1 MWYRM
6 GFMILDVVFQFMLG
20 GCFMGTDL
28 KIIKR
33 NGSIDKF
40 DTKKIECAILKAM
53 KNGSGI
59 YEPEIAKL
67 ISKDIENTYK
77 SDVKIPTVY
86 QVEEMVYKKLIEYKQ
101 ELTAKAYEGYRA
113 VQSFKRETN
122 TTDDSILGLLDRSNE
137 DVLNENS
144 NKNGVLASTQRD
156 LVAGEVSKDIS
167 RRKLIPAHIVHAH
180 DEGVFH
186 YHDMDYAMQPIHN
199 CMLINLEDMLNN
211 GTVINNKKV
220 ESPKSFGTACTIVTQ
235 IIAQIA
241 SGQYG
246 GNTITIK
253 HIAPFLRVSYD
264 KYYNRYKEKYSEEMA
279 RELAEERMM
288 EELKSGIQTIRYQL
302 STLHTSNGQ
311 APFSTIYL
319 EIEEGSEY
327 EREMALICEEMI
339 LQRLEGMKN
348 YKGQSIG
355 EEFPKLVYLLDEHNC
370 LEGGKYDYITK
381 LAAKCNTKRL
391 VPDYQSAKI
400 MRKNYCGET
409 FPPMGCR
416 SHLSPWQDENGK
428 YKWYGRFNQG
438 VISLNLVQVA
448 LTAEKDM
455 EKFWRILDERLELC
469 KEALLVRHNLLLGTT
484 SDVSPIHWQYGGI
497 ARLKKGEKIDKLL
510 KDGYSTLSLGYVGV
524 YEMTQAM
531 LGVSHTTKEG
541 EKFALDVMNYLNETC
556 KRWKEE
562 TGLGFGLY
570 GTPGESLTSRFCRI
584 DKQKFGE
591 IKNVT
596 DRMYYTNSYHVHV
609 AEEIDAFSKLK
620 FESQFH
626 DISLGGCISY
636 VEVPDMSK
644 NLEAVEQ
651 IINYIYNN
659 IQYAEINTKPDVCF
673 KCNYT
678 GEIKLDENLEWYCPN
693 CGNRDKDD
701 MQVMRRTCGYI
712 GSNMWGKGRTQ
723 EIGQRVLHL

>member
-1 MWYRM
+1 MSAN
-6 GFMILDVVFQFMLG
+6 LN
-20 GCFMGTDL
+20 
-28 KIIKR
+28 IIKR
-33 NGSIDKF
+33 DGSKAEFDKL
-40 DTKKIECAILKAM
+40 KIENAILKAM
-53 KNGSGI
+53 KYGSGVL
-59 YEPEIAKL
+59 EEDIAKN
-67 ISKDIENTYK
+67 IADEIE
-77 SDVKIPTVY
+77 KIYLQGSPSPTVSK
-86 QVEEMVYKKLIEYKQ
+86 VEELVYKELIDHKQ

-113 VQSFKRETN
+113 VQSFKREVN
-122 TTDDSILGLLDRSNE
+122 TTDDSILGLLDKSNE

-144 NKNGVLASTQRD
+144 NKNGQLASTQRD
-156 LVAGEVSKDIS
+156 LMAGEVSKDIA
-167 RRKLIPAHIVHAH
+167 RRKLIPAHIVQAH
-180 DEGVFH
+180 DEGVLH
-186 YHDMDYAMQPIHN
+186 YHDMDYAIQPIHN

-211 GTVINNKKV
+211 GTVINNKLV
-220 ESPKSFGTACTIVTQ
+220 ESPKSFATACTVTTQ

-246 GNTITIK
+246 GNSITIK
-253 HIAPFLRVSYD
+253 HIAPFLRVSYNKYFD
-264 KYYNRYKEKYSEEMA
+264 KYKEKYSLEMA
-279 RELAEERMM
+279 HELAEDRML

-311 APFSTIYL
+311 SPFSTIYL
-319 EIEEGSEY
+319 EIEEGGEF
-327 EREMALICEEMI
+327 EREEALICEEMI
-339 LQRLEGMKN
+339 VQRLEGMKN
-348 YKGQSIG
+348 YKGQEIG

-400 MRKNYCGET
+400 MRKNYDGET

-416 SHLSPWQDENGK
+416 SHLSNWKDENGN

-438 VISLNLVQVA
+438 VVSLNLVQVA
-448 LTAEKDM
+448 LTANKDM
-455 EKFWRILDERLELC
+455 DKFWEVLDERLSLGR
-469 KEALLVRHNLLLGTT
+469 EALMVRHNLLLGTS
-484 SDVSPIHWQYGGI
+484 SDISPIHWQHGGI
-497 ARLKKGEKIDKLL
+497 ARLEKGEKIDSLL
-510 KDGYSTLSLGYVGV
+510 KDGYSTLSLGYVGI

-541 EKFALDVMNYLNETC
+541 EEFALKVMNHLKGAC
-556 KRWKEE
+556 DSWKAE

-591 IKNVT
+591 IRNVT

-609 AEEIDAFSKLK
+609 TEEIDAFEKLK

-644 NLEAVEQ
+644 NLPAVEQ
-651 IINYIYNN
+651 IINYIYHN

-673 KCNYT
+673 KCGYT
-678 GEIKLDENLEWYCPN
+678 GEIKLDDDMEWYCPN
-693 CGNRDKDD
+693 CGNKDKDE

-723 EIGQRVLHL
+723 EISQRVLHL

>member
-1 MWYRM
+1 MSAN
-6 GFMILDVVFQFMLG
+6 LS
-20 GCFMGTDL
+20 
-28 KIIKR
+28 IIKR
-33 NGSIDKF
+33 DGSKAEFDKL
-40 DTKKIECAILKAM
+40 KIENAILKAM
-53 KNGSGI
+53 KYGSGVL
-59 YEPEIAKL
+59 EEDIAK
-67 ISKDIENTYK
+67 DIAEEIE
-77 SDVKIPTVY
+77 KIYLQGSPSPTVSK
-86 QVEEMVYKKLIEYKQ
+86 VEELVYKELIDHKQ

-113 VQSFKRETN
+113 VQSFKREVN
-122 TTDDSILGLLDRSNE
+122 TTDDSILGLLDKSNE

-144 NKNGVLASTQRD
+144 NKNGQLASTQRD
-156 LVAGEVSKDIS
+156 LMAGEVSKDIA
-167 RRKLIPAHIVHAH
+167 RRKLIPAHIVQAH
-180 DEGVFH
+180 DEGVLH
-186 YHDMDYAMQPIHN
+186 YHDMDYAIQPIHN
-199 CMLINLEDMLNN
+199 CMLINLEDMLTN
-211 GTVINNKKV
+211 GTVINNKLV
-220 ESPKSFGTACTIVTQ
+220 ESPKSFATACTVTTQ

-246 GNTITIK
+246 GNSITIK
-253 HIAPFLRVSYD
+253 HIAPFLRVSYN
-264 KYYNRYKEKYSEEMA
+264 KYFEKYKEKYSLEMA
-279 RELAEERMM
+279 HELAEDRML

-311 APFSTIYL
+311 SPFSTIYL
-319 EIEEGSEY
+319 EIEEGGAF
-327 EREMALICEEMI
+327 EREEALICEEMI

-348 YKGQSIG
+348 YRGQEIG

-400 MRKNYCGET
+400 MRRNYDGET

-416 SHLSPWQDENGK
+416 SHLSNWKDENGN

-438 VISLNLVQVA
+438 VVSLNLVQVA
-448 LTAEKDM
+448 LTANKDM
-455 EKFWRILDERLELC
+455 KKFWEVLDERLDLC
-469 KEALLVRHNLLLGTT
+469 REALMVRHNLLLGTP
-484 SDVSPIHWQYGGI
+484 SDISPIHWQHGGI
-497 ARLKKGEKIDKLL
+497 ARLEKGEKIDPLL
-510 KDGYSTLSLGYVGV
+510 KNGYSTLSLGYVGI

-531 LGVSHTTKEG
+531 LGVSHTTEEG
-541 EKFALDVMNYLNETC
+541 EEFALQVMNHLKDAC
-556 KRWKEE
+556 DSWKKE

-591 IKNVT
+591 IENVT

-609 AEEIDAFSKLK
+609 TEEIDAFEKLK

-626 DISLGGCISY
+626 NISLGGCISY

-644 NLEAVEQ
+644 NLPAVEQ
-651 IINYIYNN
+651 IINYIYHN

-673 KCNYT
+673 KCGYT
-678 GEIKLDENLEWYCPN
+678 GEIKLDDDMEWYCPN
-693 CGNRDKDD
+693 CGNKDKNE

-723 EIGQRVLHL
+723 EISQRVLHL

>member
-1 MWYRM
+1 MSKE
-6 GFMILDVVFQFMLG
+6 LN
-20 GCFMGTDL
+20 
-28 KIIKR
+28 IIKR
-33 NGSIDKF
+33 DGNVAKF
-40 DTKKIECAILKAM
+40 DKNKIENAILKAM
-53 KNGSGI
+53 KYGSGVYI
-59 YEPEIAKL
+59 PEIAKE
-67 ISKDIENTYK
+67 IAEEIENICMERDTK
-77 SDVKIPTVY
+77 ATVY
-86 QVEEMVYKKLIEYKQ
+86 KVEEMVYTKLIDYKQ
-101 ELTAKAYEGYRA
+101 KLTAKAYEGYRA
-113 VQSFKRETN
+113 VQSFKRAIN

-144 NKNGVLASTQRD
+144 NKNGILASTQRD
-156 LVAGEVSKDIS
+156 LVAGEVSKDMA

-180 DEGVFH
+180 DEGVLH

-199 CMLINLEDMLNN
+199 CMLINLEDMLTN
-211 GTVINNKKV
+211 GTVINNKLV

-241 SGQYG
+241 SAQYG
-246 GNTITIK
+246 GNTITIR

-264 KYYNRYKEKYSEEMA
+264 KYLSKYSKKYSLEMA
-279 RELAEERMM
+279 KELAEERMM

-311 APFSTIYL
+311 SPFCTIYL
-319 EIEEGSEY
+319 EIEEGHEY

-339 LQRLEGMKN
+339 VQRLEGMKN
-348 YKGQSIG
+348 YKGQVIG

-391 VPDYQSAKI
+391 VPDYQSAKM
-400 MRKNYCGET
+400 MRKNYDGET

-416 SHLSPWQDENGK
+416 SHLSNWKDENGN

-455 EKFWRILDERLELC
+455 NKFWKILDERLELC
-469 KEALLVRHNLLLGTT
+469 REALMVRHNLLKGTS
-484 SDVSPIHWQYGGI
+484 SDISPIHWQHGGI
-497 ARLKKGEKIDKLL
+497 SRLKKGEKIDSLL
-510 KDGYSTLSLGYVGV
+510 ENGYSTLSLGYVGV

-531 LGVSHTTKEG
+531 LGVSHTTEEG
-541 EKFALDVMNYLNETC
+541 EKFALEVMNHLNDKC
-556 KRWKEE
+556 SQWKKE

-609 AEEIDAFSKLK
+609 TEEIDAFSKLQ

-644 NLEAVEQ
+644 NLTAVEQ
-651 IINYIYNN
+651 IINYIYHN

-673 KCNYT
+673 KCGYE
-678 GEIKLDENLEWYCPN
+678 GEILLDNELEWYCPN
-693 CGNRDKDD
+693 CGNREKEE

>member
-1 MWYRM
+1 MSAN
-6 GFMILDVVFQFMLG
+6 LS
-20 GCFMGTDL
+20 
-28 KIIKR
+28 IIKR
-33 NGSIDKF
+33 DGSKAEFDKL
-40 DTKKIECAILKAM
+40 KIENAILKAM
-53 KNGSGI
+53 KYGSGVL
-59 YEPEIAKL
+59 EEDIAK
-67 ISKDIENTYK
+67 DIAEEIE
-77 SDVKIPTVY
+77 KIYLQGSPSPTVSK
-86 QVEEMVYKKLIEYKQ
+86 VEELVYKELIDHKQ

-113 VQSFKRETN
+113 VQSFKREVN
-122 TTDDSILGLLDRSNE
+122 TTDDSILGLLDKSNE

-144 NKNGVLASTQRD
+144 NKNGQLASTQRD
-156 LVAGEVSKDIS
+156 LMAGEVSKDIA
-167 RRKLIPAHIVHAH
+167 RRKLIPAHIVQAH
-180 DEGVFH
+180 DEGVLH
-186 YHDMDYAMQPIHN
+186 YHDMDYAIQPIHN

-211 GTVINNKKV
+211 GTVINNKLV
-220 ESPKSFGTACTIVTQ
+220 ESPKSFATACTVTTQ

-246 GNTITIK
+246 GNSITIK
-253 HIAPFLRVSYD
+253 HIAPFLRVSYNKYFD
-264 KYYNRYKEKYSEEMA
+264 KYKEKYSLEMA
-279 RELAEERMM
+279 HELAEDRML

-311 APFSTIYL
+311 SPFSTIYL
-319 EIEEGSEY
+319 EIEEGGEF
-327 EREMALICEEMI
+327 EREEALICEEMI

-348 YKGQSIG
+348 YRGQEIG

-400 MRKNYCGET
+400 MRRNYDGET

-416 SHLSPWQDENGK
+416 SHLSNWKDENGN

-438 VISLNLVQVA
+438 VVSLNLVQVA
-448 LTAEKDM
+448 LTANKDM
-455 EKFWRILDERLELC
+455 DKFWEVLDERLSLC
-469 KEALLVRHNLLLGTT
+469 REALMVRHNLLLGTS
-484 SDVSPIHWQYGGI
+484 SDISPIHWQHGGI
-497 ARLKKGEKIDKLL
+497 ARLEKGEKIDSLL
-510 KDGYSTLSLGYVGV
+510 KDGYSTLSLGYVGI

-541 EKFALDVMNYLNETC
+541 EEFALKVMNHLKDAC
-556 KRWKEE
+556 DSWKKE

-591 IKNVT
+591 IENVT

-609 AEEIDAFSKLK
+609 TEEIDAFEKLK

-644 NLEAVEQ
+644 NLPAVEQ
-651 IINYIYNN
+651 IINYIYHN

-673 KCNYT
+673 KCGYT
-678 GEIKLDENLEWYCPN
+678 GEIKLDDDMEWYCPN
-693 CGNRDKDD
+693 CGNKDKNE

-723 EIGQRVLHL
+723 EISQRVLHL

>member
-1 MWYRM
+1 MSAN
-6 GFMILDVVFQFMLG
+6 LS
-20 GCFMGTDL
+20 
-28 KIIKR
+28 IIKR
-33 NGSIDKF
+33 DGSKAEFDKL
-40 DTKKIECAILKAM
+40 KIENAILKAM
-53 KNGSGI
+53 KYGSGVL
-59 YEPEIAKL
+59 EEDIAK
-67 ISKDIENTYK
+67 DIAEEIE
-77 SDVKIPTVY
+77 KIYLKGSPSPTVSK
-86 QVEEMVYKKLIEYKQ
+86 VEELVYKELIDHKQ

-113 VQSFKRETN
+113 VQSFKREVN
-122 TTDDSILGLLDRSNE
+122 TTDDSILGLLDKSNE

-144 NKNGVLASTQRD
+144 NKNGQLASTQRD
-156 LVAGEVSKDIS
+156 LMAGEVSKDIA
-167 RRKLIPAHIVHAH
+167 RRKLIPAHIVQAH
-180 DEGVFH
+180 DEGVLH
-186 YHDMDYAMQPIHN
+186 YHDMDYAIQPIHN
-199 CMLINLEDMLNN
+199 CMLINLEDMLTN
-211 GTVINNKKV
+211 GTVINNKLV
-220 ESPKSFGTACTIVTQ
+220 ESPKSFATACTVTTQ

-246 GNTITIK
+246 GNSITIK
-253 HIAPFLRVSYD
+253 HIAPFLRVSYN
-264 KYYNRYKEKYSEEMA
+264 KYFEKYKEKYSLEMA
-279 RELAEERMM
+279 HELAEDRML

-311 APFSTIYL
+311 SPFSTIYL
-319 EIEEGSEY
+319 EIEEGGEF
-327 EREMALICEEMI
+327 EREEALICEEMI

-348 YKGQSIG
+348 YRGQEIG

-400 MRKNYCGET
+400 MRRNYDGET

-416 SHLSPWQDENGK
+416 SHLSNWKDENGN

-438 VISLNLVQVA
+438 VVSLNLVQVA
-448 LTAEKDM
+448 LTANKDM
-455 EKFWRILDERLELC
+455 DKFWEVLDERLSLC
-469 KEALLVRHNLLLGTT
+469 REALMVRHNLLLGTP
-484 SDVSPIHWQYGGI
+484 SDISPIHWQHGGI
-497 ARLKKGEKIDKLL
+497 ARLEKGEKIDTLL
-510 KDGYSTLSLGYVGV
+510 KNGYSTLSLGYVGI

-541 EKFALDVMNYLNETC
+541 EEFALQVMNHLKDAC
-556 KRWKEE
+556 DLWKKE

-591 IKNVT
+591 IENVT

-609 AEEIDAFSKLK
+609 TEEIDAFEKLK

-644 NLEAVEQ
+644 NLPAVEQ
-651 IINYIYNN
+651 IINYIYHN

-673 KCNYT
+673 KCGYT
-678 GEIKLDENLEWYCPN
+678 GEIKLDDDMEWYCPN
-693 CGNRDKDD
+693 CGNKDKNE

-723 EIGQRVLHL
+723 EISQRVLHL

>member
-1 MWYRM
+1 MSAN
-6 GFMILDVVFQFMLG
+6 LS
-20 GCFMGTDL
+20 
-28 KIIKR
+28 IIKR
-33 NGSIDKF
+33 DGSKAEFDKL
-40 DTKKIECAILKAM
+40 KIENAILKAM
-53 KNGSGI
+53 KYGSGVL
-59 YEPEIAKL
+59 EEDIAK
-67 ISKDIENTYK
+67 DIAEEIE
-77 SDVKIPTVY
+77 KIYLQGSPSPTVSK
-86 QVEEMVYKKLIEYKQ
+86 VEELVYKELIDHKQ

-113 VQSFKRETN
+113 VQSFKREVN
-122 TTDDSILGLLDRSNE
+122 TTDDSILGLLDKSNE

-144 NKNGVLASTQRD
+144 NKNGQLASTQRD
-156 LVAGEVSKDIS
+156 LMAGEVSKDIA
-167 RRKLIPAHIVHAH
+167 RRKLIPAHIVQAH
-180 DEGVFH
+180 DEGVLH
-186 YHDMDYAMQPIHN
+186 YHDMDYAIQPIHN
-199 CMLINLEDMLNN
+199 CMLINLEDMLTN
-211 GTVINNKKV
+211 GTVINNKLV
-220 ESPKSFGTACTIVTQ
+220 ESPKSFATACTVTTQ

-246 GNTITIK
+246 GNSITIK
-253 HIAPFLRVSYD
+253 HIAPFLRVSYN
-264 KYYNRYKEKYSEEMA
+264 KYFEKYKEKYSLEMA
-279 RELAEERMM
+279 HELAEDRML

-311 APFSTIYL
+311 SPFSTIYL
-319 EIEEGSEY
+319 EIEEGGEF
-327 EREMALICEEMI
+327 EREEALICEEMI
-339 LQRLEGMKN
+339 VQRLEGMKN
-348 YKGQSIG
+348 YKGQEIG

-400 MRKNYCGET
+400 MRKNYDGET

-416 SHLSPWQDENGK
+416 SHLSNWKDENGN

-438 VISLNLVQVA
+438 VVSLNLVQVA
-448 LTAEKDM
+448 LTANKDM
-455 EKFWRILDERLELC
+455 DKFWEVLDERLSLC
-469 KEALLVRHNLLLGTT
+469 REALMVRHNLLLGTS
-484 SDVSPIHWQYGGI
+484 SDISPIHWQHGGI
-497 ARLKKGEKIDKLL
+497 ARLEKGEKIDSLL
-510 KDGYSTLSLGYVGV
+510 KDGYSTLSLGYVGI

-541 EKFALDVMNYLNETC
+541 EEFALKVMNHLKDAC
-556 KRWKEE
+556 DSWKAE

-591 IKNVT
+591 IENVT

-609 AEEIDAFSKLK
+609 TEEIDAFEKLK

-644 NLEAVEQ
+644 NLPAVEQ
-651 IINYIYNN
+651 IINYIYHN

-673 KCNYT
+673 KCGYT
-678 GEIKLDENLEWYCPN
+678 GEIKVDDDMQWYCPN
-693 CGNRDKDD
+693 CGNKDKDE

-723 EIGQRVLHL
+723 EISQRVLHL

>member
-1 MWYRM
+1 MSAN
-6 GFMILDVVFQFMLG
+6 LS
-20 GCFMGTDL
+20 
-28 KIIKR
+28 IIKR
-33 NGSIDKF
+33 DGSKAEFDKL
-40 DTKKIECAILKAM
+40 KIENAILKAM
-53 KNGSGI
+53 KYGSGVL
-59 YEPEIAKL
+59 EEDIAKN
-67 ISKDIENTYK
+67 IADEIE
-77 SDVKIPTVY
+77 KIYLQGSPSPTVSK
-86 QVEEMVYKKLIEYKQ
+86 VEELVYKELIDHKQ

-113 VQSFKRETN
+113 VQSFKREVN
-122 TTDDSILGLLDRSNE
+122 TTDDSILGLLDKSNE

-144 NKNGVLASTQRD
+144 NKNGQLASTQRD
-156 LVAGEVSKDIS
+156 LMAGEVSKDIA
-167 RRKLIPAHIVHAH
+167 RRKLIPAHIVQAH
-180 DEGVFH
+180 DEGVLH
-186 YHDMDYAMQPIHN
+186 YHDMDYAIQPIHN

-211 GTVINNKKV
+211 GTVINNKLV
-220 ESPKSFGTACTIVTQ
+220 ESPKSFATACTVTTQ

-246 GNTITIK
+246 GNSITIK
-253 HIAPFLRVSYD
+253 HIAPFLRVSYN
-264 KYYNRYKEKYSEEMA
+264 KYFEKYKEKYSLEMA
-279 RELAEERMM
+279 HELAEDRML

-311 APFSTIYL
+311 SPFSTIYL
-319 EIEEGSEY
+319 EIEEGGEF
-327 EREMALICEEMI
+327 EREEALICEEMI
-339 LQRLEGMKN
+339 VQRLEGMKN
-348 YKGQSIG
+348 YKGQEIG

-400 MRKNYCGET
+400 MRKNYDGET

-416 SHLSPWQDENGK
+416 SHLSNWKDENGN

-438 VISLNLVQVA
+438 VVSLNLVQVA
-448 LTAEKDM
+448 LTANKDM
-455 EKFWRILDERLELC
+455 KKFWEVLDERLDLC
-469 KEALLVRHNLLLGTT
+469 REALMVRHNLLLGTP
-484 SDVSPIHWQYGGI
+484 SDISPIHWQHGGI
-497 ARLKKGEKIDKLL
+497 ARLEKGEKIDPLL
-510 KDGYSTLSLGYVGV
+510 KNGYSTLSLGYVGI

-541 EKFALDVMNYLNETC
+541 EEFALQVMNHLKDAC
-556 KRWKEE
+556 DSWKAE

-591 IKNVT
+591 IENVT

-609 AEEIDAFSKLK
+609 TEEIDAFEKLK

-644 NLEAVEQ
+644 NLPAVEQ
-651 IINYIYNN
+651 IINYIYHN

-673 KCNYT
+673 KCGYT
-678 GEIKLDENLEWYCPN
+678 GEIKLDDDMEWYCPN
-693 CGNRDKDD
+693 CGNKDKNE

-723 EIGQRVLHL
+723 EISQRVLHL

>member
-1 MWYRM
+1 MSKE
-6 GFMILDVVFQFMLG
+6 LN
-20 GCFMGTDL
+20 
-28 KIIKR
+28 IIKR
-33 NGSIDKF
+33 DGNVAKF
-40 DTKKIECAILKAM
+40 DKNKIENAILKAM
-53 KNGSGI
+53 KYGSGVYI
-59 YEPEIAKL
+59 PEIAKE
-67 ISKDIENTYK
+67 IAEEIENICMERDTK
-77 SDVKIPTVY
+77 ATVY
-86 QVEEMVYKKLIEYKQ
+86 KVEEMVYTKLIDYKQ
-101 ELTAKAYEGYRA
+101 KLTAKAYEGYRA
-113 VQSFKRETN
+113 VQSFKRAIN

-144 NKNGVLASTQRD
+144 NKNGILASTQRD
-156 LVAGEVSKDIS
+156 LVAGEVSKDMA

-180 DEGVFH
+180 DEGVLH

-199 CMLINLEDMLNN
+199 CMLINLEDMLTN
-211 GTVINNKKV
+211 GTVINNKLV

-241 SGQYG
+241 SAQYG
-246 GNTITIK
+246 GNTITIR

-264 KYYNRYKEKYSEEMA
+264 KYLSKYSKKYSLEMA
-279 RELAEERMM
+279 KELAEERMM

-311 APFSTIYL
+311 SPFCTIYL
-319 EIEEGSEY
+319 EIEEGHEY

-339 LQRLEGMKN
+339 VQRLEGMKN
-348 YKGQSIG
+348 YKGQVIG

-391 VPDYQSAKI
+391 VPDYQSAKM
-400 MRKNYCGET
+400 MRKNYDGET

-416 SHLSPWQDENGK
+416 SHLSNWKDENGN

-455 EKFWRILDERLELC
+455 NKFWKILDERLELC
-469 KEALLVRHNLLLGTT
+469 REALMVRHNLLKGTT
-484 SDVSPIHWQYGGI
+484 SDISPIHWQHGGI
-497 ARLKKGEKIDKLL
+497 SRLKKGEKIDSLL
-510 KDGYSTLSLGYVGV
+510 ENGYSTLSLGYVGV

-531 LGVSHTTKEG
+531 LGVSHTTEEG
-541 EKFALDVMNYLNETC
+541 EKFALEVMNYLNNKC
-556 KRWKEE
+556 SQWKKE

-609 AEEIDAFSKLK
+609 SEEIDAFSKLK

-644 NLEAVEQ
+644 NLPAVEQ
-651 IINYIYNN
+651 IINYIYHN

-673 KCNYT
+673 KCDYT
-678 GEIKLDENLEWYCPN
+678 GEIKLDDNLEWYCPN
-693 CGNRDKDD
+693 CGNRDKEE

-723 EIGQRVLHL
+723 EIGERVLHL

>member
-1 MWYRM
+1 MSAN
-6 GFMILDVVFQFMLG
+6 LN
-20 GCFMGTDL
+20 
-28 KIIKR
+28 IIKR
-33 NGSIDKF
+33 DGSKAEFDKL
-40 DTKKIECAILKAM
+40 KIENAILKAM
-53 KNGSGI
+53 KYGSGVL
-59 YEPEIAKL
+59 EEDIAKN
-67 ISKDIENTYK
+67 IADEIE
-77 SDVKIPTVY
+77 KIYLQGSPSPTVSK
-86 QVEEMVYKKLIEYKQ
+86 VEELVYKELIDHKQ

-113 VQSFKRETN
+113 VQSFKREVN
-122 TTDDSILGLLDRSNE
+122 TTDDSILGLLDKSNE

-144 NKNGVLASTQRD
+144 NKNGQLASTQRD
-156 LVAGEVSKDIS
+156 LMAGEVSKDIA
-167 RRKLIPAHIVHAH
+167 RRKLIPAHIVQAH
-180 DEGVFH
+180 DEGVLH
-186 YHDMDYAMQPIHN
+186 YHDMDYAIQPIHN

-211 GTVINNKKV
+211 GTVINNKLV
-220 ESPKSFGTACTIVTQ
+220 ESPKSFATACTVTTQ

-246 GNTITIK
+246 GNSITIK
-253 HIAPFLRVSYD
+253 HIAPFLRVSYNKYFD
-264 KYYNRYKEKYSEEMA
+264 KYKEKYSLEMA
-279 RELAEERMM
+279 HELAEDRML

-311 APFSTIYL
+311 SPFSTIYL
-319 EIEEGSEY
+319 EIEEGGEF
-327 EREMALICEEMI
+327 EREEALICEEMI
-339 LQRLEGMKN
+339 VQRLEGMKN
-348 YKGQSIG
+348 YKGQEIG

-400 MRKNYCGET
+400 MRKNYDGET

-416 SHLSPWQDENGK
+416 SHLSNWRDENGN

-438 VISLNLVQVA
+438 VVSLNLVQVA
-448 LTAEKDM
+448 LTANKDM
-455 EKFWRILDERLELC
+455 NKFWEVLDERLSLC
-469 KEALLVRHNLLLGTT
+469 REALMVRHNLLLGTS
-484 SDVSPIHWQYGGI
+484 SDISPIHWQHGGI
-497 ARLKKGEKIDKLL
+497 ARLEKGEKIDPLL
-510 KDGYSTLSLGYVGV
+510 KNGYSTLSLGYVGI

-541 EKFALDVMNYLNETC
+541 EEFALKVMNHLKDAC
-556 KRWKEE
+556 DSWKAE

-609 AEEIDAFSKLK
+609 AEEIDAFEKLK

-644 NLEAVEQ
+644 NLPAVEQ
-651 IINYIYNN
+651 IINYIYHN

-673 KCNYT
+673 KCGYT
-678 GEIKLDENLEWYCPN
+678 GEIKLDDDMEWYCPN
-693 CGNRDKDD
+693 CGNKDKNE

-723 EIGQRVLHL
+723 EISQRVLHL

>member
-1 MWYRM
+1 MSAN
-6 GFMILDVVFQFMLG
+6 LN
-20 GCFMGTDL
+20 
-28 KIIKR
+28 IIKR
-33 NGSIDKF
+33 DGSKAEFDKL
-40 DTKKIECAILKAM
+40 KIENAILKAM
-53 KNGSGI
+53 KYGSGVL
-59 YEPEIAKL
+59 EEDIAKN
-67 ISKDIENTYK
+67 IADEIE
-77 SDVKIPTVY
+77 KIYLQGSPSPTVSK
-86 QVEEMVYKKLIEYKQ
+86 VEELVYKELIDHKQ

-113 VQSFKRETN
+113 VQSFKREVN
-122 TTDDSILGLLDRSNE
+122 TTDDSILGLLDKSNE

-144 NKNGVLASTQRD
+144 NKNGQLASTQRD
-156 LVAGEVSKDIS
+156 LMAGEVSKDIA
-167 RRKLIPAHIVHAH
+167 RRKLIPAHIVQAH
-180 DEGVFH
+180 DEGVLH
-186 YHDMDYAMQPIHN
+186 YHDMDYAIQPIHN

-211 GTVINNKKV
+211 GTVINNKLV
-220 ESPKSFGTACTIVTQ
+220 ESPKSFATACTVTTQ

-246 GNTITIK
+246 GNSITIK
-253 HIAPFLRVSYD
+253 HIAPFLRVSYNKYFD
-264 KYYNRYKEKYSEEMA
+264 KYKEKYSLEMA
-279 RELAEERMM
+279 HELAEDRML

-311 APFSTIYL
+311 SPFSTIYL
-319 EIEEGSEY
+319 EIEEGGEF
-327 EREMALICEEMI
+327 EREEALICEEMI
-339 LQRLEGMKN
+339 VQRLEGMKN
-348 YKGQSIG
+348 YKGQEIG

-400 MRKNYCGET
+400 MRKNYDGET

-416 SHLSPWQDENGK
+416 SHLSNWRDENGN

-438 VISLNLVQVA
+438 VVSLNLVQVA
-448 LTAEKDM
+448 LTANKDM
-455 EKFWRILDERLELC
+455 DKFWEVLDERLSLC
-469 KEALLVRHNLLLGTT
+469 REALMVRHNLLLGTS
-484 SDVSPIHWQYGGI
+484 SDISPIHWQHGGI
-497 ARLKKGEKIDKLL
+497 ARLEKGEKIDSLL
-510 KDGYSTLSLGYVGV
+510 KDGYSTLSLGYVGI

-541 EKFALDVMNYLNETC
+541 EEFALKVMNHLKGAC
-556 KRWKEE
+556 DSWKAE

-591 IKNVT
+591 IRNVT

-609 AEEIDAFSKLK
+609 TEEIDAFEKLK

-644 NLEAVEQ
+644 NLPAVEQ
-651 IINYIYNN
+651 IINYIYHN

-673 KCNYT
+673 KCGYT
-678 GEIKLDENLEWYCPN
+678 GEIKLDDDMQWYCPN
-693 CGNRDKDD
+693 CGNKDKDE

-723 EIGQRVLHL
+723 EISQRVLHL

>member
-1 MWYRM
+1 MKKE
-6 GFMILDVVFQFMLG
+6 LN
-20 GCFMGTDL
+20 
-28 KIIKR
+28 IIKR
-33 NGSIDKF
+33 DGKVVKF
-40 DTKKIECAILKAM
+40 DKDKIENAILKAM
-53 KNGSGI
+53 KYGSGVYI
-59 YEPEIAKL
+59 PEIAKE
-67 ISKDIENTYK
+67 IAEDIKTIYMERDTNA
-77 SDVKIPTVY
+77 TVY
-86 QVEEMVYKKLIEYKQ
+86 KVEEMVYTKLIDYKQ
-101 ELTAKAYEGYRA
+101 KLTAKAYEGYRA
-113 VQSFKRETN
+113 VQSFKRTIN

-144 NKNGVLASTQRD
+144 NKNGILASTQRD
-156 LVAGEVSKDIS
+156 LVAGEVSKDMS

-180 DEGVFH
+180 DEGVLH

-199 CMLINLEDMLNN
+199 CMLINLEDMLKN
-211 GTVINNKKV
+211 GTVINNKLV

-241 SGQYG
+241 SAQYG

-253 HIAPFLRVSYD
+253 HIAPFLRVSYN
-264 KYYNRYKEKYSEEMA
+264 KYLNKYKQKYSLDMA
-279 RELAEERMM
+279 KELAEERMM

-311 APFSTIYL
+311 SPFCTIYL
-319 EIEEGSEY
+319 EIEEGHEY

-339 LQRLEGMKN
+339 VQRLEGMKN
-348 YKGQSIG
+348 YKGQTIG
-355 EEFPKLVYLLDEHNC
+355 EEFPKLVYLLDDHNC

-391 VPDYQSAKI
+391 VPDYQSAKM
-400 MRKNYCGET
+400 MRKNYDGET

-416 SHLSPWQDENGK
+416 SHLSNWRGENGD

-455 EKFWRILDERLELC
+455 EKFWSILDERLDLC
-469 KEALLVRHNLLLGTT
+469 KEALMIRHNLLKGTI
-484 SDVSPIHWQYGGI
+484 SDISPIHWQHGGI
-497 ARLKKGEKIDKLL
+497 SRLEKGEKIDPLL
-510 KDGYSTLSLGYVGV
+510 EGGYSTLSLGYVGV
-524 YEMTQAM
+524 YEMTQAI
-531 LGVSHTTKEG
+531 LGISHTTEEG
-541 EKFALDVMNYLNETC
+541 ERFALKVMNYLNDKCSE
-556 KRWKEE
+556 WKAE

-609 AEEIDAFSKLK
+609 SEEIDAFSKLK

-644 NLEAVEQ
+644 NLPAVEQ
-651 IINYIYNN
+651 IINYIYHN

-673 KCNYT
+673 ACDYT

-693 CGNRDKDD
+693 CGNRNKDE

-723 EIGQRVLHL
+723 EIGERVLHL

>member
-1 MWYRM
+1 MNKQ
-6 GFMILDVVFQFMLG
+6 LN
-20 GCFMGTDL
+20 
-28 KIIKR
+28 IIKR
-33 NGSIDKF
+33 DGSVVEFDK
-40 DTKKIECAILKAM
+40 TKIENAILKAM
-53 KNGSGI
+53 KYGSGI
-59 YEPEIAKL
+59 YEEEMAKEIADEIEL
-67 ISKDIENTYK
+67 SFNQTKD
-77 SDVKIPTVY
+77 VATVNK
-86 QVEEMVYKKLIEYKQ
+86 VEDMVYKNLINHKH

-113 VQSFKRETN
+113 VQSFKREVN
-122 TTDDSILGLLDRSNE
+122 TTDDSILGLLDNTNE
-137 DVLNENS
+137 DVMNENS
-144 NKNGVLASTQRD
+144 NKNGLLASTQRD
-156 LVAGEVSKDIS
+156 LIAGEVSKDIA
-167 RRKLIPAHIVHAH
+167 RRKLIPAHIAHAH
-180 DEGVFH
+180 DEGVLH
-186 YHDMDYAMQPIHN
+186 YHDMDYAIQPIHN

-211 GTVINNKKV
+211 GTVISNKLV
-220 ESPKSFGTACTIVTQ
+220 ESPKSFTTACTVTTQ

-246 GNTITIK
+246 GNSITIK

-264 KYYNRYKEKYSEEMA
+264 KYLNKYKDKYPEEMA
-279 RELAEERMM
+279 KDLAEDRML
-288 EELKSGIQTIRYQL
+288 EELKNGIQTIRYQL
-302 STLHTSNGQ
+302 STLYTSNGQ
-311 APFSTIYL
+311 SPFSTIYL
-319 EIEEGSEY
+319 EIEEGNEY

-339 LQRLEGMKN
+339 AQRLEGMKN
-348 YKGQSIG
+348 YKGQEVG

-400 MRKNYCGET
+400 MKKNYEGNT

-416 SHLSPWQDENGK
+416 SHLSPWKDENGN

-448 LTAEKDM
+448 LTANQDM
-455 EKFWRILDERLELC
+455 EKFWEILDERLELC
-469 KEALLVRHNLLLGTT
+469 REALMVRHDLLKGVI
-484 SDVSPIHWQYGGI
+484 SDVSPIHWQHGGI
-497 ARLKKGEKIDKLL
+497 ARLKKGEKIDSLL
-510 KDGYSTLSLGYVGV
+510 ENGYSTLSLGYVGV

-531 LGVSHTTKEG
+531 LGMSHTTKDG
-541 EKFALDVMNYLNETC
+541 EKFALEVMNHLNNTC
-556 KRWKEE
+556 QKWKDE

-609 AEEIDAFSKLK
+609 SEEIDAFEKLK

-636 VEVPDMSK
+636 IEVPDMSK
-644 NLEAVEQ
+644 NLPAVEQ
-651 IINYIYNN
+651 IINYIYHN
-659 IQYAEINTKPDVCF
+659 IQYAEINTKPDICYS
-673 KCNYT
+673 CGYT
-678 GEIKLDENLEWYCPN
+678 GEIKLDKDLEWYCPN
-693 CGNRDKDD
+693 CGNRDKNE

-712 GSNMWGKGRTQ
+712 GANMWGKGRTQ
-723 EIGQRVLHL
+723 EIGERVLHL

>member
-1 MWYRM
+1 MSAN
-6 GFMILDVVFQFMLG
+6 LN
-20 GCFMGTDL
+20 
-28 KIIKR
+28 IIKR
-33 NGSIDKF
+33 DGSKAEFDKL
-40 DTKKIECAILKAM
+40 KIENAILKAM
-53 KNGSGI
+53 KYGSGVL
-59 YEPEIAKL
+59 EEDIAKN
-67 ISKDIENTYK
+67 IADEIE
-77 SDVKIPTVY
+77 KIYLQGSPSPTVSK
-86 QVEEMVYKKLIEYKQ
+86 VEELVYKELIDHKQ

-113 VQSFKRETN
+113 VQSFKREVN
-122 TTDDSILGLLDRSNE
+122 TTDDSILGLLDKSNE

-144 NKNGVLASTQRD
+144 NKNGQLASTQRD
-156 LVAGEVSKDIS
+156 LMAGEVSKDIA
-167 RRKLIPAHIVHAH
+167 RRKLIPAHIVQAH
-180 DEGVFH
+180 DEGVLH
-186 YHDMDYAMQPIHN
+186 YHDMDYAIQPIHN

-211 GTVINNKKV
+211 GTVINNKLV
-220 ESPKSFGTACTIVTQ
+220 ESPKSFATACTVTTQ

-246 GNTITIK
+246 GNSITIK
-253 HIAPFLRVSYD
+253 HIAPFLRVSYNKYFD
-264 KYYNRYKEKYSEEMA
+264 KYKEKYSLEMA
-279 RELAEERMM
+279 HELAEDRML

-311 APFSTIYL
+311 SPFSTIYL
-319 EIEEGSEY
+319 EIEEGGEF
-327 EREMALICEEMI
+327 EREEALICEEMI
-339 LQRLEGMKN
+339 VQRLEGMKN
-348 YKGQSIG
+348 YKGQEIG

-400 MRKNYCGET
+400 MRKNYDGET

-416 SHLSPWQDENGK
+416 SHLSNWKDENGN

-438 VISLNLVQVA
+438 VVSLNLVQVA
-448 LTAEKDM
+448 LTANKDM
-455 EKFWRILDERLELC
+455 DKFWEVLDERLSLC
-469 KEALLVRHNLLLGTT
+469 REALMVRHNLLLGTS
-484 SDVSPIHWQYGGI
+484 SDISPIHWQHGGI
-497 ARLKKGEKIDKLL
+497 ARLEKGEKIDSLL
-510 KDGYSTLSLGYVGV
+510 KDGYSTLSLGYVGI

-541 EKFALDVMNYLNETC
+541 EEFALKVMNHLKGAC
-556 KRWKEE
+556 DSWKAE

-584 DKQKFGE
+584 DKKKFGE
-591 IKNVT
+591 KRNVT

-609 AEEIDAFSKLK
+609 TEEIDAFEKLK

-644 NLEAVEQ
+644 NLPAVEQ
-651 IINYIYNN
+651 IINYIYHN

-673 KCNYT
+673 KCGYT
-678 GEIKLDENLEWYCPN
+678 GEIKLDDDMEWYCPN
-693 CGNRDKDD
+693 CGNKDKNE

-723 EIGQRVLHL
+723 EISQRVLHL

>member
-1 MWYRM
+1 MSAN
-6 GFMILDVVFQFMLG
+6 LS
-20 GCFMGTDL
+20 
-28 KIIKR
+28 IIKR
-33 NGSIDKF
+33 DGSKAEFDKL
-40 DTKKIECAILKAM
+40 KIENAILKAM
-53 KNGSGI
+53 KYGSGVL
-59 YEPEIAKL
+59 EEDIAK
-67 ISKDIENTYK
+67 DIAEEIE
-77 SDVKIPTVY
+77 KIYLQGSPSPTVSK
-86 QVEEMVYKKLIEYKQ
+86 VEELVYKELIDHKQ

-113 VQSFKRETN
+113 VQSFKREVN
-122 TTDDSILGLLDRSNE
+122 TTDDSILGLLDKSNE

-144 NKNGVLASTQRD
+144 NKNGQLASTQRD
-156 LVAGEVSKDIS
+156 LMAGEVSKDIA
-167 RRKLIPAHIVHAH
+167 RRKLIPAHIVQAH
-180 DEGVFH
+180 DEGVLH
-186 YHDMDYAMQPIHN
+186 YHDMDYAIQPIHN
-199 CMLINLEDMLNN
+199 CMLINLEDMLTN
-211 GTVINNKKV
+211 GTVINNKLV
-220 ESPKSFGTACTIVTQ
+220 ESPKSFATACTVTTQ

-246 GNTITIK
+246 GNSITIK
-253 HIAPFLRVSYD
+253 HIAPFLRVSYN
-264 KYYNRYKEKYSEEMA
+264 KYFEKYKEKYSLEMA
-279 RELAEERMM
+279 HELAEDRML

-311 APFSTIYL
+311 SPFSTIYL
-319 EIEEGSEY
+319 EIEEGGAF
-327 EREMALICEEMI
+327 EREEALICEEMI

-348 YKGQSIG
+348 YRGQEIG

-400 MRKNYCGET
+400 MRRNYDGET

-416 SHLSPWQDENGK
+416 SHLSNWKDENGN

-438 VISLNLVQVA
+438 VVSLNLVQVA
-448 LTAEKDM
+448 LTANKDM
-455 EKFWRILDERLELC
+455 KKFWEVLDERLDLC
-469 KEALLVRHNLLLGTT
+469 REALMVRHNLLLGTP
-484 SDVSPIHWQYGGI
+484 SDISPIHWQHGGI
-497 ARLKKGEKIDKLL
+497 ARLEKGEKIDPLL
-510 KDGYSTLSLGYVGV
+510 KNGYSTLSLGYVGI

-531 LGVSHTTKEG
+531 LGVSHTTEEG
-541 EKFALDVMNYLNETC
+541 EEFALQVMNHLKDAC
-556 KRWKEE
+556 DSWKKE

-591 IKNVT
+591 IENVT

-609 AEEIDAFSKLK
+609 TEEIDAFEKLK

-644 NLEAVEQ
+644 NLPAVEQ
-651 IINYIYNN
+651 IINYIYHN

-673 KCNYT
+673 KCGYT
-678 GEIKLDENLEWYCPN
+678 GEIKLDDDMEWYCPN
-693 CGNRDKDD
+693 CGNKDKNE

-723 EIGQRVLHL
+723 EISQRVLHL

>member
-1 MWYRM
+1 MSAN
-6 GFMILDVVFQFMLG
+6 LS
-20 GCFMGTDL
+20 
-28 KIIKR
+28 IIKR
-33 NGSIDKF
+33 DGSKAEFDKL
-40 DTKKIECAILKAM
+40 KIENAILKAM
-53 KNGSGI
+53 KYGSGVL
-59 YEPEIAKL
+59 EEDIAK
-67 ISKDIENTYK
+67 DIAEEIE
-77 SDVKIPTVY
+77 KIYLQGSPSPTVSK
-86 QVEEMVYKKLIEYKQ
+86 VEELVYKELIDHKQ

-113 VQSFKRETN
+113 VQSFKREVN
-122 TTDDSILGLLDRSNE
+122 TTDDSILGLLDKSNE

-144 NKNGVLASTQRD
+144 NKNGQLASTQRD
-156 LVAGEVSKDIS
+156 LMAGEVSKDIA
-167 RRKLIPAHIVHAH
+167 RRKLIPAHIVQAH
-180 DEGVFH
+180 DEGVLH
-186 YHDMDYAMQPIHN
+186 YHDMDYAIQPIHN
-199 CMLINLEDMLNN
+199 CMLINLEDMLTN
-211 GTVINNKKV
+211 GTVINNKLV
-220 ESPKSFGTACTIVTQ
+220 ESPKSFATACTVTTQ

-246 GNTITIK
+246 GNSITIK
-253 HIAPFLRVSYD
+253 HIAPFLRVSYN
-264 KYYNRYKEKYSEEMA
+264 KYFEKYKEKYSLEKA
-279 RELAEERMM
+279 HELAEDRMLEER
-288 EELKSGIQTIRYQL
+288 KTGKQTIRYQL

-311 APFSTIYL
+311 SPFSTIYL
-319 EIEEGSEY
+319 EIEEGGEF
-327 EREMALICEEMI
+327 EREEALICEEMI

-348 YKGQSIG
+348 YRGQEIG

-400 MRKNYCGET
+400 MRRNYDGET

-416 SHLSPWQDENGK
+416 SHLSNWKDENGN

-438 VISLNLVQVA
+438 VVSLNLVQVA
-448 LTAEKDM
+448 LTANKDM
-455 EKFWRILDERLELC
+455 DKFWEVLDERLSLC
-469 KEALLVRHNLLLGTT
+469 REALMVRHNLLLGTS
-484 SDVSPIHWQYGGI
+484 SDISPIHWQHGGI
-497 ARLKKGEKIDKLL
+497 ARLEKGEKIDSLL
-510 KDGYSTLSLGYVGV
+510 KDGYSTLSLGYVGI

-541 EKFALDVMNYLNETC
+541 EEFALKVMNHLKDAC
-556 KRWKEE
+556 DSWKKE

-591 IKNVT
+591 IENVT

-609 AEEIDAFSKLK
+609 TEEIDAFEKLK

-644 NLEAVEQ
+644 NLPAVEQ
-651 IINYIYNN
+651 IINYIYHN

-673 KCNYT
+673 KCGYT
-678 GEIKLDENLEWYCPN
+678 GEIKLDDDMQWYCPN
-693 CGNRDKDD
+693 CGNKDKDE

-723 EIGQRVLHL
+723 EISQRVLHL

>member
-1 MWYRM
+1 MSAN
-6 GFMILDVVFQFMLG
+6 LN
-20 GCFMGTDL
+20 
-28 KIIKR
+28 IIKR
-33 NGSIDKF
+33 DGSKAEFDKL
-40 DTKKIECAILKAM
+40 KIENAILKAM
-53 KNGSGI
+53 KYGSGVL
-59 YEPEIAKL
+59 EEDIAKN
-67 ISKDIENTYK
+67 IADEIE
-77 SDVKIPTVY
+77 KIYLQGSPSPTVSK
-86 QVEEMVYKKLIEYKQ
+86 VEELVYKELIDHKQ

-113 VQSFKRETN
+113 VQSFKREVN
-122 TTDDSILGLLDRSNE
+122 TTDDSILGLLDKSNE

-144 NKNGVLASTQRD
+144 NKNGQLASTQRD
-156 LVAGEVSKDIS
+156 LMAGEVSKDIA
-167 RRKLIPAHIVHAH
+167 RRKLIPAHIVQAH
-180 DEGVFH
+180 DEGVLH
-186 YHDMDYAMQPIHN
+186 YHDMDYAIQPIHN
-199 CMLINLEDMLNN
+199 CMLINLEDMLTN
-211 GTVINNKKV
+211 GTVINNKLV
-220 ESPKSFGTACTIVTQ
+220 ESPKSFATACTVTTQ

-246 GNTITIK
+246 GNSITIK
-253 HIAPFLRVSYD
+253 HIAPFLRVSYNKYFD
-264 KYYNRYKEKYSEEMA
+264 KYKEKYSLEMA
-279 RELAEERMM
+279 HELAEDRML

-311 APFSTIYL
+311 SPFSTIYL
-319 EIEEGSEY
+319 EIEEGGEF
-327 EREMALICEEMI
+327 EREEALICEEMI
-339 LQRLEGMKN
+339 VQRLEGMKN
-348 YKGQSIG
+348 YKGQEIG

-400 MRKNYCGET
+400 MRKNYDGET

-416 SHLSPWQDENGK
+416 SHLSNWKDENGN

-438 VISLNLVQVA
+438 VVSLNLVQVA
-448 LTAEKDM
+448 LTANKDM
-455 EKFWRILDERLELC
+455 DKFWEVLDERLSLC
-469 KEALLVRHNLLLGTT
+469 REALMVRHNLLLGTS
-484 SDVSPIHWQYGGI
+484 SDISPIHWQHGGI
-497 ARLKKGEKIDKLL
+497 ARLEKGEKIDSLL
-510 KDGYSTLSLGYVGV
+510 KDGYSTLSLGYVGI

-541 EKFALDVMNYLNETC
+541 EEFALKVMNHLKDAC
-556 KRWKEE
+556 DSWKKE

-591 IKNVT
+591 IENVT

-609 AEEIDAFSKLK
+609 TEEIDAFEKLK

-644 NLEAVEQ
+644 NLPAVEQ
-651 IINYIYNN
+651 IINYIYHN

-673 KCNYT
+673 KCGYT
-678 GEIKLDENLEWYCPN
+678 GEIKLDDDMQWYCPN
-693 CGNRDKDD
+693 CGNKDKDE

-723 EIGQRVLHL
+723 EISQRVLHL

>member
-1 MWYRM
+1 MSKE
-6 GFMILDVVFQFMLG
+6 LN
-20 GCFMGTDL
+20 
-28 KIIKR
+28 IIKR
-33 NGSIDKF
+33 DGNVAKF
-40 DTKKIECAILKAM
+40 DKNKIENAILKAM
-53 KNGSGI
+53 KYGSGVYI
-59 YEPEIAKL
+59 PEIAKE
-67 ISKDIENTYK
+67 IAEEIENICMERDTK
-77 SDVKIPTVY
+77 ATVY
-86 QVEEMVYKKLIEYKQ
+86 KVEEMVYTKLIDYKQ
-101 ELTAKAYEGYRA
+101 KLTAKAYEGYRA
-113 VQSFKRETN
+113 VQSFKRAIN

-144 NKNGVLASTQRD
+144 NKNGILASTQRD
-156 LVAGEVSKDIS
+156 LVAGEVSKDMA

-180 DEGVFH
+180 DEGVLH

-199 CMLINLEDMLNN
+199 CMLINLEDMLTN
-211 GTVINNKKV
+211 GTVINNKLV

-241 SGQYG
+241 SAQYG
-246 GNTITIK
+246 GNTITIR

-264 KYYNRYKEKYSEEMA
+264 KYLSKYSKKYSLEMA
-279 RELAEERMM
+279 KELAEERMM

-311 APFSTIYL
+311 SPFCTIYL
-319 EIEEGSEY
+319 EIEEGHEY

-339 LQRLEGMKN
+339 VQRLEGMKN
-348 YKGQSIG
+348 YKGQVIG

-391 VPDYQSAKI
+391 VPDYQSAKM
-400 MRKNYCGET
+400 MRKNYDGET

-416 SHLSPWQDENGK
+416 SHLSNWKDENGN

-455 EKFWRILDERLELC
+455 NKFWKILDERLELC
-469 KEALLVRHNLLLGTT
+469 REALMVRHNLLKGTT
-484 SDVSPIHWQYGGI
+484 SDISPIHWQHGGI
-497 ARLKKGEKIDKLL
+497 SRLKKGEKIDSLL
-510 KDGYSTLSLGYVGV
+510 ENGYSTLSLGYVGV

-531 LGVSHTTKEG
+531 LGVSHTTEEG
-541 EKFALDVMNYLNETC
+541 EKFSLEVMNYLNNKC
-556 KRWKEE
+556 SQWKKE

-609 AEEIDAFSKLK
+609 SENIDAFSKLK

-644 NLEAVEQ
+644 NLPAVEQ
-651 IINYIYNN
+651 IINYIYHN

-673 KCNYT
+673 KCDYT
-678 GEIKLDENLEWYCPN
+678 GEIKLDDNLEWYCPN
-693 CGNRDKDD
+693 CGNRDKEE

-723 EIGQRVLHL
+723 EIGERVLHL

>member
-1 MWYRM
+1 MSAN
-6 GFMILDVVFQFMLG
+6 LN
-20 GCFMGTDL
+20 
-28 KIIKR
+28 IIKR
-33 NGSIDKF
+33 DGSKAEFDKL
-40 DTKKIECAILKAM
+40 KIENAILKAM
-53 KNGSGI
+53 KYGSGVL
-59 YEPEIAKL
+59 EEDIAKN
-67 ISKDIENTYK
+67 IADEIE
-77 SDVKIPTVY
+77 KIYLQGSPSPTVSK
-86 QVEEMVYKKLIEYKQ
+86 VEELVYKELIDHKQ

-113 VQSFKRETN
+113 VQSFKREVN
-122 TTDDSILGLLDRSNE
+122 TTDDSILGLLDKSNE

-144 NKNGVLASTQRD
+144 NKNGQLASTQRD
-156 LVAGEVSKDIS
+156 LMAWEVTKDIA
-167 RRKLIPAHIVHAH
+167 RRKLIPAHIVQAH
-180 DEGVFH
+180 DEGVLH
-186 YHDMDYAMQPIHN
+186 YHDMDYAIQPIHN

-211 GTVINNKKV
+211 GTVINNKLV
-220 ESPKSFGTACTIVTQ
+220 ESPKSFATACTVTTQ

-246 GNTITIK
+246 GNSITIK
-253 HIAPFLRVSYD
+253 HIAPFLRVSYNKYFD
-264 KYYNRYKEKYSEEMA
+264 KYKEKYSLEMA
-279 RELAEERMM
+279 HELAEDRML

-311 APFSTIYL
+311 SPFSTIYL
-319 EIEEGSEY
+319 EIEEGGEF
-327 EREMALICEEMI
+327 EREEALICEEMI
-339 LQRLEGMKN
+339 VQRLEGMKN
-348 YKGQSIG
+348 YKGQEIG

-400 MRKNYCGET
+400 MRKNYDGET

-416 SHLSPWQDENGK
+416 SHLSNWKDENGN

-438 VISLNLVQVA
+438 VVSLNLVQVA
-448 LTAEKDM
+448 LTANKDM
-455 EKFWRILDERLELC
+455 DKFWEVLDERLSLC
-469 KEALLVRHNLLLGTT
+469 REALMVRHNLLLGTS
-484 SDVSPIHWQYGGI
+484 SDISPIHWQHGGI
-497 ARLKKGEKIDKLL
+497 ARLEKGEKIDSLL
-510 KDGYSTLSLGYVGV
+510 KDGYSTLSLGYVGI

-541 EKFALDVMNYLNETC
+541 EEFALKVMNHLKGAC
-556 KRWKEE
+556 DSWKAE

-591 IKNVT
+591 IRNVT

-609 AEEIDAFSKLK
+609 TEEIDAFEKLK

-644 NLEAVEQ
+644 NLPAVEQ
-651 IINYIYNN
+651 IINYIYHN

-673 KCNYT
+673 KCGYT
-678 GEIKLDENLEWYCPN
+678 GEIKLDDDMEWYCPN
-693 CGNRDKDD
+693 CGNKDKNE

-723 EIGQRVLHL
+723 EISQRVLHL

>member
-1 MWYRM
+1 MSAN
-6 GFMILDVVFQFMLG
+6 LS
-20 GCFMGTDL
+20 
-28 KIIKR
+28 IIKR
-33 NGSIDKF
+33 DGSKAEFDKL
-40 DTKKIECAILKAM
+40 KIENAILKAM
-53 KNGSGI
+53 KYGSGVL
-59 YEPEIAKL
+59 EEDIAK
-67 ISKDIENTYK
+67 DIAEEIE
-77 SDVKIPTVY
+77 KIYLQGSPSPTVSK
-86 QVEEMVYKKLIEYKQ
+86 VEELVYKELIDHKQ

-113 VQSFKRETN
+113 VQSFKREVN
-122 TTDDSILGLLDRSNE
+122 TTDDSILGLLDKSNE

-144 NKNGVLASTQRD
+144 NKNGQLASTQRD
-156 LVAGEVSKDIS
+156 LMAGEVSKDIA
-167 RRKLIPAHIVHAH
+167 RRKLIPAHIVQAH
-180 DEGVFH
+180 DEGVLH
-186 YHDMDYAMQPIHN
+186 YHDMDYAIQPIHN
-199 CMLINLEDMLNN
+199 CMLINLEDMLTN
-211 GTVINNKKV
+211 GTVINNKLV
-220 ESPKSFGTACTIVTQ
+220 ESPKSFATACTVTTQ

-246 GNTITIK
+246 GNSITIK
-253 HIAPFLRVSYD
+253 HIAPFLRVSYN
-264 KYYNRYKEKYSEEMA
+264 KYFEKYKEKYSLEMA
-279 RELAEERMM
+279 HELAEDRML

-311 APFSTIYL
+311 SPFSTIYL
-319 EIEEGSEY
+319 EIEEGGEF
-327 EREMALICEEMI
+327 EREEALICEEMI

-348 YKGQSIG
+348 YRGQEIG

-400 MRKNYCGET
+400 MRRNYDGET

-416 SHLSPWQDENGK
+416 SHLSNWKDENGN

-438 VISLNLVQVA
+438 VVSLNLVQVA
-448 LTAEKDM
+448 LTANKDM
-455 EKFWRILDERLELC
+455 DKFWEVLDERLSLC
-469 KEALLVRHNLLLGTT
+469 REALMVRHNLLLGTS
-484 SDVSPIHWQYGGI
+484 SDISPIHWQHGGI
-497 ARLKKGEKIDKLL
+497 ARLEKGEKIDPLL
-510 KDGYSTLSLGYVGV
+510 KNGYSTLSLGYVGI

-541 EKFALDVMNYLNETC
+541 EEFALQVMNHLKDAC
-556 KRWKEE
+556 DLWKKE

-591 IKNVT
+591 IENVT

-609 AEEIDAFSKLK
+609 TEEIDAFEKLK

-644 NLEAVEQ
+644 NLPAVEQ
-651 IINYIYNN
+651 IINYIYHN

-673 KCNYT
+673 KCGYT
-678 GEIKLDENLEWYCPN
+678 GEIKLDDDMEWYCPN
-693 CGNRDKDD
+693 CGNKDKNE

-723 EIGQRVLHL
+723 EISQRVLHL

>member
-1 MWYRM
+1 MSAN
-6 GFMILDVVFQFMLG
+6 LN
-20 GCFMGTDL
+20 
-28 KIIKR
+28 IIKR
-33 NGSIDKF
+33 DGSKAEFDKL
-40 DTKKIECAILKAM
+40 KIENAILKAM
-53 KNGSGI
+53 KYGSGVL
-59 YEPEIAKL
+59 EEDIAKN
-67 ISKDIENTYK
+67 IADEIE
-77 SDVKIPTVY
+77 KIYLQGSPSPTVSK
-86 QVEEMVYKKLIEYKQ
+86 VEELVYKELIDHKQ

-113 VQSFKRETN
+113 VQSFKREVN
-122 TTDDSILGLLDRSNE
+122 TTDDSILGLLDKSNE

-144 NKNGVLASTQRD
+144 NKNGQLASTQRD
-156 LVAGEVSKDIS
+156 LMAGEVSKDIA
-167 RRKLIPAHIVHAH
+167 RRKLIPAHIVQAH
-180 DEGVFH
+180 DEGVLH
-186 YHDMDYAMQPIHN
+186 YHDMDYAIQPIHN

-211 GTVINNKKV
+211 GTVINNKLV
-220 ESPKSFGTACTIVTQ
+220 ESPKSFATACTVTTQ

-246 GNTITIK
+246 GNSITIK
-253 HIAPFLRVSYD
+253 HIAPFLRVSYNKYFD
-264 KYYNRYKEKYSEEMA
+264 KYKEKYSLEMA
-279 RELAEERMM
+279 HELAEDRML

-311 APFSTIYL
+311 SPFSTIYL
-319 EIEEGSEY
+319 EIEEGGEF
-327 EREMALICEEMI
+327 EREEALICEEMI
-339 LQRLEGMKN
+339 VQRLEGMKN
-348 YKGQSIG
+348 YKGQEIG

-400 MRKNYCGET
+400 MRKNYDGET

-416 SHLSPWQDENGK
+416 SHLSNWRDENGN

-438 VISLNLVQVA
+438 VVSLNLVQVA
-448 LTAEKDM
+448 LTANKDM
-455 EKFWRILDERLELC
+455 NKFWEVLDERLSLC
-469 KEALLVRHNLLLGTT
+469 REALMVRHNLLLGTS
-484 SDVSPIHWQYGGI
+484 SDISPIHWQHGGI
-497 ARLKKGEKIDKLL
+497 ARLKKGEKIDPLL
-510 KDGYSTLSLGYVGV
+510 KNGYSTLSLGYVGI

-541 EKFALDVMNYLNETC
+541 EEFALKVMNHLKDAC
-556 KRWKEE
+556 DSWKAE

-609 AEEIDAFSKLK
+609 AEEIDAFEKLK

-644 NLEAVEQ
+644 NLPAVEQ
-651 IINYIYNN
+651 IINYIYHN

-673 KCNYT
+673 KCGYT
-678 GEIKLDENLEWYCPN
+678 GEIKLDDDMEWYCPN
-693 CGNRDKDD
+693 CGNKDKNE

-723 EIGQRVLHL
+723 EISKRVLHL

>member
-1 MWYRM
+1 MSAN
-6 GFMILDVVFQFMLG
+6 LS
-20 GCFMGTDL
+20 
-28 KIIKR
+28 IIKR
-33 NGSIDKF
+33 DGSKAEFDKL
-40 DTKKIECAILKAM
+40 KIENAILKAM
-53 KNGSGI
+53 KYGSGVL
-59 YEPEIAKL
+59 EEDIAK
-67 ISKDIENTYK
+67 DIAEEIE
-77 SDVKIPTVY
+77 KIYLQGSPSPTVSK
-86 QVEEMVYKKLIEYKQ
+86 VEELVYKELIDHKQ

-113 VQSFKRETN
+113 VQSFKREVN
-122 TTDDSILGLLDRSNE
+122 TTDDSILGLLDKSNE

-144 NKNGVLASTQRD
+144 NKNGQLASTQRD
-156 LVAGEVSKDIS
+156 LMAGEVSKDIA
-167 RRKLIPAHIVHAH
+167 RRKLIPAHIVQAH
-180 DEGVFH
+180 DEGVLH
-186 YHDMDYAMQPIHN
+186 YHDMDYAIQPIHN

-211 GTVINNKKV
+211 GTVINNKLV
-220 ESPKSFGTACTIVTQ
+220 ESPKSFATACTVTTQ

-246 GNTITIK
+246 GNSITIK
-253 HIAPFLRVSYD
+253 HIAPFLRVSYNKYFD
-264 KYYNRYKEKYSEEMA
+264 KYKEKYSLEMA
-279 RELAEERMM
+279 HELAEDRML

-311 APFSTIYL
+311 SPFSTIYL
-319 EIEEGSEY
+319 EIEEGGEF
-327 EREMALICEEMI
+327 EREEALICEEMI
-339 LQRLEGMKN
+339 VQRLEGMKN
-348 YKGQSIG
+348 YKGQEIG

-400 MRKNYCGET
+400 MRKNYDGET

-416 SHLSPWQDENGK
+416 SHLSNWRDENGN

-438 VISLNLVQVA
+438 VVSLNLVQVA
-448 LTAEKDM
+448 LTANKDM
-455 EKFWRILDERLELC
+455 DKFWEVLDERLSLC
-469 KEALLVRHNLLLGTT
+469 REALMVRHNLLLGTS
-484 SDVSPIHWQYGGI
+484 SDISPIHWQHGGI
-497 ARLKKGEKIDKLL
+497 ARLEKGEKIDSLL
-510 KDGYSTLSLGYVGV
+510 KDGYSTLSLGYVGI

-541 EKFALDVMNYLNETC
+541 EEFALKVMNHLKGAC
-556 KRWKEE
+556 DSWKAE

-591 IKNVT
+591 IRNVT

-609 AEEIDAFSKLK
+609 TEEIDAFEKLK

-644 NLEAVEQ
+644 NLPAVEQ
-651 IINYIYNN
+651 IINYIYHN

-673 KCNYT
+673 KCGYT
-678 GEIKLDENLEWYCPN
+678 GEIKLDDDMQWYCPN
-693 CGNRDKDD
+693 CGNKDKDE

-723 EIGQRVLHL
+723 EISQRVLHL

>member
-1 MWYRM
+1 MSAN
-6 GFMILDVVFQFMLG
+6 LS
-20 GCFMGTDL
+20 
-28 KIIKR
+28 IIKR
-33 NGSIDKF
+33 DGSKAEFDKL
-40 DTKKIECAILKAM
+40 KIENAILKAM
-53 KNGSGI
+53 KYGSGVL
-59 YEPEIAKL
+59 EEDIAK
-67 ISKDIENTYK
+67 DIAEEIE
-77 SDVKIPTVY
+77 KIYLQGSPSPTVSK
-86 QVEEMVYKKLIEYKQ
+86 VEELVYKELIDHKQ

-113 VQSFKRETN
+113 VQSFKREVN
-122 TTDDSILGLLDRSNE
+122 TTDDSILGLLDKSNE

-144 NKNGVLASTQRD
+144 NKNGQLASTQRD
-156 LVAGEVSKDIS
+156 LMAGEVSKDIA
-167 RRKLIPAHIVHAH
+167 RRKLIPAHIVQAH
-180 DEGVFH
+180 DEGVLH
-186 YHDMDYAMQPIHN
+186 YHDMDYAIQPIHN
-199 CMLINLEDMLNN
+199 CMLINLEDMLTN
-211 GTVINNKKV
+211 GTVINNKLV
-220 ESPKSFGTACTIVTQ
+220 ESPKSFATACTVTTQ

-246 GNTITIK
+246 GNSITIK
-253 HIAPFLRVSYD
+253 HIAPFLRVSYN
-264 KYYNRYKEKYSEEMA
+264 KYFEKYKEKYSLEMA
-279 RELAEERMM
+279 HELAEDRML

-311 APFSTIYL
+311 SPFSTIYL
-319 EIEEGSEY
+319 EIEEGGEF
-327 EREMALICEEMI
+327 EREEALICEEMI

-348 YKGQSIG
+348 YRGQEIG

-400 MRKNYCGET
+400 MRRNYDGET

-416 SHLSPWQDENGK
+416 SHLSNWKDENGN

-438 VISLNLVQVA
+438 VVSLNLVQVA
-448 LTAEKDM
+448 LTANKDM
-455 EKFWRILDERLELC
+455 DKFWEVLDERLSLC
-469 KEALLVRHNLLLGTT
+469 REALMVRHNLLLGTP
-484 SDVSPIHWQYGGI
+484 SDISPIHWQHGGI
-497 ARLKKGEKIDKLL
+497 ARLEKGEKIDPLL
-510 KDGYSTLSLGYVGV
+510 KNGYSTLSLGYVGI

-541 EKFALDVMNYLNETC
+541 EEFALQVMNHLKDAC
-556 KRWKEE
+556 DSWKKE

-591 IKNVT
+591 IENVT

-609 AEEIDAFSKLK
+609 TEEIDAFEKLK

-644 NLEAVEQ
+644 NLPAVEQ
-651 IINYIYNN
+651 IINYIYHN

-673 KCNYT
+673 KCGYT
-678 GEIKLDENLEWYCPN
+678 GEIKLDDDMQWYCPN
-693 CGNRDKDD
+693 CGNKDKNE

-723 EIGQRVLHL
+723 EISQRVLHL

>member
-1 MWYRM
+1 
-6 GFMILDVVFQFMLG
+6 MINE
-20 GCFMGTDL
+20 L

-33 NGSIDKF
+33 DGSVDKF
-40 DTKKIECAILKAM
+40 NIEKIENAILKAM
-53 KNGSGI
+53 KYGSGI
-59 YEPEIAKL
+59 YVPEIAKA
-67 ISKDIENTYK
+67 IAEDIEKIYIGRNNT
-77 SDVKIPTVY
+77 PTVY
-86 QVEEMVYKKLIEYKQ
+86 QVEEIVYTKLIDYKQ
-101 ELTAKAYEGYRA
+101 SLTAKAYEGYRA
-113 VQSFKRETN
+113 VQSFKRSVN
-122 TTDDSILGLLDRSNE
+122 TTDDSIVSLLNRSNE

-144 NKNGVLASTQRD
+144 NKNGILAATQRD
-156 LVAGEVSKDIS
+156 LVAGEVSKDIA
-167 RRKLIPAHIVHAH
+167 RRKIIPAHIVHAH
-180 DEGVFH
+180 DEGVLH

-199 CMLINLEDMLNN
+199 CMLINLEDMLTN
-211 GTVINNKKV
+211 GTVINNKLV

-241 SGQYG
+241 SAQYG

-264 KYYNRYKEKYSEEMA
+264 KYFNKYKEKYSIEMA
-279 RELAEERMM
+279 KELAEDRMK

-311 APFSTIYL
+311 SPFCTIYL
-319 EIEEGSEY
+319 EIEEGNEY
-327 EREMALICEEMI
+327 EKEMALICEEMI

-348 YKGQSIG
+348 YKGQVIG

-381 LAAKCNTKRL
+381 LAAKCNAKRL
-391 VPDYQSAKI
+391 VPDYQSAKM
-400 MRKNYCGET
+400 MRKNYQGET

-416 SHLSPWQDENGK
+416 SHLSNWKDENGNF
-428 YKWYGRFNQG
+428 KWYGRFNQG

-448 LTAEKDM
+448 LTANKDM
-455 EKFWRILDERLELC
+455 DKFWKILDERLELC
-469 KEALLVRHNLLLGTT
+469 KEALLVRNSLLKGVI
-484 SDVSPIHWQYGGI
+484 SDISPIHWQYGGI
-497 ARLKKGEKIDKLL
+497 ARLKKGEKIDSLL
-510 KDGYSTLSLGYVGV
+510 ENGYSTLSLGYVGV

-541 EKFALDVMNYLNETC
+541 EKFALEVMNYLNDRC
-556 KRWKEE
+556 SKWKKE

-644 NLEAVEQ
+644 NLSAIEQ
-651 IINYIYNN
+651 IINYIYHN
-659 IQYAEINTKPDVCF
+659 IQYAEINTRPDVCF
-673 KCNYT
+673 KCNFS
-678 GEIKLDENLEWYCPN
+678 GEMKLDDNLEWYCPN
-693 CGNRDKDD
+693 CGNRSTDE

>member
-1 MWYRM
+1 M
-6 GFMILDVVFQFMLG
+6 
-20 GCFMGTDL
+20 TKEL

-33 NGSIDKF
+33 DGSTVEFDKI
-40 DTKKIECAILKAM
+40 KIENAILKAM
-53 KNGSGI
+53 KYGSGI
-59 YEPEIAKL
+59 YEETLANQ
-67 ISKDIENTYK
+67 ISKEIEEYYRATEN
-77 SDVKIPTVY
+77 SPTVY
-86 QVEEMVYKKLIEYKQ
+86 QVENQVYRKLIDYKH

-113 VQSFKRETN
+113 VQSFKREIN
-122 TTDDSILGLLDRSNE
+122 TTDDSILGLLDKSNE

-156 LVAGEVSKDIS
+156 LVAGEISKDIA

-180 DEGVFH
+180 DEGVLH
-186 YHDMDYAMQPIHN
+186 YHDMDYAMQSIHN
-199 CMLINLEDMLNN
+199 CMLINLEDMLNY
-211 GTVINNKKV
+211 GTVINNKLV

-264 KYYNRYKEKYSEEMA
+264 KYFNKYKEKYSTEMA
-279 RELAEERMM
+279 HELAEDRMK

-311 APFSTIYL
+311 SPFSTIYL
-319 EIEEGSEY
+319 EIEEGHEY

-348 YKGQSIG
+348 YKGNEIG

-400 MRKNYCGET
+400 MRQNYKGET

-416 SHLSPWQDENGK
+416 SHLSNWEDENGN

-448 LTAEKDM
+448 LTANKDM
-455 EKFWRILDERLELC
+455 DKFWEVLDERLELC
-469 KEALLVRHNLLLGTT
+469 REALMVRHNLLLGTT
-484 SDVSPIHWQYGGI
+484 SDVSPIHWQHGGI
-497 ARLKKGEKIDKLL
+497 ARLGKGEKIDSLL
-510 KDGYSTLSLGYVGV
+510 KDGYSTLSLGYVGI

-531 LGVSHTTKEG
+531 LGISHTTEEG
-541 EKFALDVMNYLNETC
+541 EEFALKVMTHLNDAC
-556 KRWKEE
+556 SKWKKE

-609 AEEIDAFSKLK
+609 CEEIDAFEKLT
-620 FESQFH
+620 FESKFH

-644 NLEAVEQ
+644 NLPAVEQ
-651 IINYIYNN
+651 IINYIYHN

-678 GEIKLDENLEWYCPN
+678 GEIKLDGNLEWYCPN
-693 CGNRDKDD
+693 CGNREKDE

>member
-1 MWYRM
+1 MSAN
-6 GFMILDVVFQFMLG
+6 LN
-20 GCFMGTDL
+20 
-28 KIIKR
+28 IIKR
-33 NGSIDKF
+33 DGSKAEFDKL
-40 DTKKIECAILKAM
+40 KIENAILKAM
-53 KNGSGI
+53 KYGSGVL
-59 YEPEIAKL
+59 EEDIAKN
-67 ISKDIENTYK
+67 IADEIE
-77 SDVKIPTVY
+77 KIYLQGSPSPTVSK
-86 QVEEMVYKKLIEYKQ
+86 VEELVYKELIDHKQ

-113 VQSFKRETN
+113 VQSFKREVN
-122 TTDDSILGLLDRSNE
+122 TTDDSILGLLDKSNE

-144 NKNGVLASTQRD
+144 NKNGQLASTQRD
-156 LVAGEVSKDIS
+156 LMAGEVSKDIA
-167 RRKLIPAHIVHAH
+167 RRKLIPAHIVQAH
-180 DEGVFH
+180 DEGVLH
-186 YHDMDYAMQPIHN
+186 YHDMDYAIQPIHN

-211 GTVINNKKV
+211 GTVINNKLV
-220 ESPKSFGTACTIVTQ
+220 ESPKSFATACTVTTQ

-246 GNTITIK
+246 GNSITIK
-253 HIAPFLRVSYD
+253 HIAPFLRVSYNKYFD
-264 KYYNRYKEKYSEEMA
+264 KYKEKYSLEMA
-279 RELAEERMM
+279 HELAEDRML

-311 APFSTIYL
+311 SPFSTIYL
-319 EIEEGSEY
+319 EIEEGGEF
-327 EREMALICEEMI
+327 EREEALICEEMI
-339 LQRLEGMKN
+339 VQRLEGMKN
-348 YKGQSIG
+348 YKGQEIG

-400 MRKNYCGET
+400 MRKNYDGET

-416 SHLSPWQDENGK
+416 SHLSNWKDENGN

-438 VISLNLVQVA
+438 VVSLNLVQVA
-448 LTAEKDM
+448 LTANKDM
-455 EKFWRILDERLELC
+455 DKFWEVLDERLSLC
-469 KEALLVRHNLLLGTT
+469 REALMVRHNLLLGTS
-484 SDVSPIHWQYGGI
+484 SDISPIHWQHGGI
-497 ARLKKGEKIDKLL
+497 ARLEKGEKIDSLL
-510 KDGYSTLSLGYVGV
+510 KDGYSTLSLGYVGI

-541 EKFALDVMNYLNETC
+541 EEFALKVMNHLKGAC
-556 KRWKEE
+556 DSWKAE

-591 IKNVT
+591 IRNVT
-596 DRMYYTNSYHVHV
+596 DRMDYTNSYHVHV
-609 AEEIDAFSKLK
+609 TEEIDAFEKLK

-644 NLEAVEQ
+644 NLPAVEQ
-651 IINYIYNN
+651 IINYIYHN

-673 KCNYT
+673 KCGYT
-678 GEIKLDENLEWYCPN
+678 GEIKLDDDMEWYCPN
-693 CGNRDKDD
+693 CGNKDKNE

-723 EIGQRVLHL
+723 EISQRVLHL

>member
-1 MWYRM
+1 M
-6 GFMILDVVFQFMLG
+6 
-20 GCFMGTDL
+20 
-28 KIIKR
+28 
-33 NGSIDKF
+33 
-40 DTKKIECAILKAM
+40 
-53 KNGSGI
+53 
-59 YEPEIAKL
+59 
-67 ISKDIENTYK
+67 
-77 SDVKIPTVY
+77 
-86 QVEEMVYKKLIEYKQ
+86 
-101 ELTAKAYEGYRA
+101 
-113 VQSFKRETN
+113 QSFKREVN
-122 TTDDSILGLLDRSNE
+122 TTDNSIIGLLNKTNE
-137 DVLNENS
+137 EVINENS
-144 NKNGVLASTQRD
+144 NKNGMLASTQRD
-156 LVAGEVSKDIS
+156 LIAGEVSKDIS
-167 RRKLIPAHIVHAH
+167 RRKIIPAHIVHAH
-180 DEGVFH
+180 DEGVLH
-186 YHDMDYAMQPIHN
+186 YHDMDYAMQSIHN
-199 CMLINLEDMLNN
+199 CMLINLEDMLQN
-211 GTVINNKKV
+211 GTVINNKLV
-220 ESPKSFGTACTIVTQ
+220 EPPKSFGTACTIVTQ

-264 KYYNRYKEKYSEEMA
+264 KYFNKYKEKYSEEMA
-279 RELAEERMM
+279 HELAEDRML

-319 EIEEGSEY
+319 EIEEGHEY
-327 EREMALICEEMI
+327 EKEMALICEEMI
-339 LQRLEGMKN
+339 KQRLEGMKN
-348 YKGQSIG
+348 QKGQVIG

-400 MRKNYCGET
+400 MRRNYEGST

-416 SHLSPWQDENGK
+416 SHLSVWKDEDGNN
-428 YKWYGRFNQG
+428 KWYGRFNQG

-448 LTAEKDM
+448 LTANKDM
-455 EKFWRILDERLELC
+455 DKFWEILDERLELC
-469 KEALLVRHNLLLGTT
+469 KEALMVRHNLLLGTT
-484 SDVSPIHWQYGGI
+484 SDVSPIHWQHGGI
-497 ARLKKGEKIDKLL
+497 SRLKKGEKIDSLL
-510 KDGYSTLSLGYVGV
+510 KNGYSTLSLGYVGI

-541 EKFALDVMNYLNETC
+541 EEFALKVMHHLNNTC
-556 KRWKEE
+556 QMWKKE

-609 AEEIDAFSKLK
+609 TEEIDAFSKLQ

-644 NLEAVEQ
+644 NLTAVEQ
-651 IINYIYNN
+651 IINYIYHNV
-659 IQYAEINTKPDVCF
+659 QYAEINTKPDVCF
-673 KCNYT
+673 KCGYE
-678 GEIKLDENLEWYCPN
+678 GEILLDNDLEWYCPN
-693 CGNRDKDD
+693 CGNREKEE
-701 MQVMRRTCGYI
+701 MQVMRRTCG
-712 GSNMWGKGRTQ
+712 
-723 EIGQRVLHL
+723 

>member
-1 MWYRM
+1 MKKE
-6 GFMILDVVFQFMLG
+6 LN
-20 GCFMGTDL
+20 
-28 KIIKR
+28 IIKR
-33 NGSIDKF
+33 DGTVAKF
-40 DTKKIECAILKAM
+40 DKDKIENAILKAM
-53 KNGSGI
+53 KYGSGVYI
-59 YEPEIAKL
+59 PEIAKE
-67 ISKDIENTYK
+67 IAEDIETIYMERDTNA
-77 SDVKIPTVY
+77 TVY
-86 QVEEMVYKKLIEYKQ
+86 KVEEMVYTKLIDYKQ
-101 ELTAKAYEGYRA
+101 KLTAKAYEGYRA
-113 VQSFKRETN
+113 VQSFKRTIN

-144 NKNGVLASTQRD
+144 NKNGILASTQRD
-156 LVAGEVSKDIS
+156 LVAGEVSKDMS

-180 DEGVFH
+180 DEGVLH

-199 CMLINLEDMLNN
+199 CMLINLEDMLTN
-211 GTVINNKKV
+211 GTVINNKLV

-241 SGQYG
+241 SAQYG

-253 HIAPFLRVSYD
+253 HIAPFLRVSYN
-264 KYYNRYKEKYSEEMA
+264 KYLNKYKQKYSLDMA
-279 RELAEERMM
+279 KELSEERMM

-311 APFSTIYL
+311 SPFCTIYL
-319 EIEEGSEY
+319 EIEEGHEY

-339 LQRLEGMKN
+339 VQRLEGMKN
-348 YKGQSIG
+348 YKGQTIG

-391 VPDYQSAKI
+391 VPDYQSAKM
-400 MRKNYCGET
+400 MRKNYDGET

-416 SHLSPWQDENGK
+416 SHLSNWRDENGN

-455 EKFWRILDERLELC
+455 EKFWSILDERLDLC
-469 KEALLVRHNLLLGTT
+469 KEALMIRHNLLKGTT
-484 SDVSPIHWQYGGI
+484 SDISPIHWQHGGI
-497 ARLKKGEKIDKLL
+497 SRLEKGEKIDSLL
-510 KDGYSTLSLGYVGV
+510 EGGYSTLSLGYVGV

-531 LGVSHTTKEG
+531 LGISHTTEEG
-541 EKFALDVMNYLNETC
+541 EKFALEVMSYLNDKCSE
-556 KRWKEE
+556 WKKE

-609 AEEIDAFSKLK
+609 SEEIDAFSKLK

-644 NLEAVEQ
+644 NLPAVEQ
-651 IINYIYNN
+651 IINYIYHN

-673 KCNYT
+673 ACDYT

-693 CGNRDKDD
+693 CGNRNKDE

-723 EIGQRVLHL
+723 EIGERVLHL